1 MTRLLTCM
9 PSVRTPDCNQATAWL
24 NATNLVR
31 VPSPANGVGRE
42 DVVLFVAWRLSCWLE
57 PSLVRAFAE
66 RQTVIPHNAS
76 NHQQLD
82 LALSRV

>member
-42 DVVLFVAWRLSCWLE
+42 DVDLLSLGVCPAGWNR
-57 PSLVRAFAE
+57 PSLGLL
-66 RQTVIPHNAS
+66 QNA
-76 NHQQLD
+76 
-82 LALSRV
+82 RR